1 MNAHRTPR
9 MSMLR
14 AAAVALFG
22 VLAIS
27 LLAAC
32 GSATGSSGGGQSR
45 FIAGDGT
52 SVLLPPAERQPAPA
66 VTGTTLDGD
75 PFDLASLKGKV
86 VAVNVWASWCAP
98 CRAEAPGLEEV
109 ATQMA
114 SQGVQF
120 VGLNTRD
127 SKASAQAFVS
137 RFEISYPNVWDPDGQ
152 IQLQF
157 RDTLPPQAIP
167 STLLIDKDNR
177 VAGRIL
183 GKADRTQLRDLLTEL
198 MNEPG
203 PSA

>member
-1 MNAHRTPR
+1 MTSPR
-9 MSMLR
+9 SQSMSTLR
-14 AAAVALFG
+14 AAVVALFG

-27 LLAAC
+27 ILAAC

-52 SVLLPPAERQPAPA
+52 SVLLPQAERQPAPA
-66 VTGTTLDGD
+66 ITGTTLDGE

-86 VAVNVWASWCAP
+86 VAMNVWASWCAP

-109 ATQMA
+109 ATEMA
-114 SQGVQF
+114 PKGVQF

-127 SKASAQAFVS
+127 SRASAQAFVR
-137 RFEISYPNVWDPDGQ
+137 RFEVSYPNVWDPDGQ

-167 STLLIDKDNR
+167 STLLIDKESR

-183 GKADRTQLRDLLTEL
+183 GKADRTQLRELLTEL
-198 MNEPG
+198 VNEPG